1 MWPVHA
7 LVPCMHVV
15 EEYTWNLHTAH
26 QEGMVKTVK
35 VGNNFIANSRGR
47 FQGFGRGGGFQ
58 VTFKGKTFGNAIILY
73 NCKFFNNE
81 AFWGGGFKASFQDNL
96 KTIL

>member
-1 MWPVHA
+1 MHA
-7 LVPCMHVV
+7 CGGRSIRGI
-15 EEYTWNLHTAH
+15 YTLPTRKACK
-26 QEGMVKTVK
+26 VKTVK

-58 VTFKGKTFGNAIILY
+58 VTFKGKTFGNAIIYTTANSSIMRHFGEEDLRHLS
-73 NCKFFNNE
+73 KM
-81 AFWGGGFKASFQDNL
+81 NL